1 MGLAALSDFHLA
13 AARGGSRGRLRI
25 RAPVLFDHV
34 ADRPIRTTAIRRAA
48 G

>member
-1 MGLAALSDFHLA
+1 MDLAALSDFNLVA
-13 AARGGSRGRLRI
+13 AHGGSRGRLRI
-25 RAPVLFDHV
+25 SAPLLFGHV